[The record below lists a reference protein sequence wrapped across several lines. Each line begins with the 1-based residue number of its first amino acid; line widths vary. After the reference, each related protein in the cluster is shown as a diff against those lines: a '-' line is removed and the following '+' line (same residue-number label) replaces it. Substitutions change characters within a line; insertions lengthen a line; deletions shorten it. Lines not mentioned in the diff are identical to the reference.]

1 MFRQPASH
9 FLMALIAMISFSTAA
24 QAQGKSKNRGKLV
37 DQRDQAEGWYLPVH
51 GHVMADGKKVGDY
64 DIVLYK
70 DNVELGKLKGDKNGR
85 FELELD
91 IDQFYTVRIIKQGHQ
106 DKMLYIDTSLPKEL
120 VSYPDY
126 ECYVNLQPP
135 NAQGV
140 DPFYTD
146 FPSAIVKWDE
156 TQGGFYHSEHY
167 LSHIQTRLAGI
178 ASATF

>member
-1 MFRQPASH
+1 MNSRPITIAT
-9 FLMALIAMISFSTAA
+9 ALLATIAFSQTATA
-24 QAQGKSKNRGKLV
+24 QALVKGKLV
-37 DQRDQAEGWYLPVH
+37 DRRDQAEGWYLPVH
-51 GHVMADGKKVGDY
+51 GHVTTDGQKSGD
-64 DIVLYK
+64 IQIILYK
-70 DNVELGKLKGDKNGR
+70 DNKELGQLQSDKRGN

-91 IDQFYTVRIIKQGHQ
+91 IDQFYTVRIVKQGFQ
-106 DKMLYIDTSLPKEL
+106 EKMLYFDTKLPPDL
-120 VSYPDY
+120 IQYPDY
-126 ECYVNLQPP
+126 ECFVNLQKPL
-135 NAQGV
+135 AQGV